1 MQPRLMILRD
11 VEISRP
17 VADEPITALLPG
29 SEAGARQTTATVIA
43 QQFDQDIIGDL
54 GNAFRTFVESGQ
66 IWALIIGF
74 ILGFILRG
82 VTTYK

>member
-1 MQPRLMILRD
+1 MQSNLD
-11 VEISRP
+11 VLGP
-17 VADEPITALLPG
+17 VEVEASSADEAIASFLPTP
-29 SEAGARQTTATVIA
+29 EASVHQTTATVIA

-54 GNAFRTFVESGQ
+54 GNALRTFVESGQ

-74 ILGFILRG
+74 VLGFMLRG

>member
-1 MQPRLMILRD
+1 MEPKFTILRS
-11 VEISRP
+11 VEVFPAST
-17 VADEPITALLPG
+17 DETFSQFLPTP
-29 SEAGARQTTATVIA
+29 EAGSRQTTATVIA

-54 GNAFRTFVESGQ
+54 GNALRIFVESGQ

-74 ILGFILRG
+74 VLGFILRG